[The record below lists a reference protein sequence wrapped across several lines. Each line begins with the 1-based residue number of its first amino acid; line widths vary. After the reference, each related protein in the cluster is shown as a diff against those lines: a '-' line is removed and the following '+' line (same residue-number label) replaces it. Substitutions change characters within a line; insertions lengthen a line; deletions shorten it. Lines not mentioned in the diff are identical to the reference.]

1 MNLRDSQL
9 DRPVWHALSTAL
21 APLALGSSRAK
32 RFLPAVNLFGA
43 TPNDTPDEL
52 AELAELFGPGETMYT
67 LQVASTAPPPGMY
80 LTKSGDLVQMIATRP
95 VAAIES
101 PHPLLPLGAS
111 DAAEMLALAKLT
123 EPGPFRAETYRMG
136 QFYGVRIN
144 QQLVAM
150 AGTRMCFPGY
160 CELSG
165 VCTHPDFRGHGLA
178 RLLSAHIACAIFARG
193 ERAFL
198 HSWANN
204 DAATNLYRDLGF
216 EVCAQMT
223 ATGYEKHAG

>member
-21 APLALGSSRAK
+21 APLALGSPRAK

-43 TPNDTPDEL
+43 TPSDTPDEL
-52 AELAELFGPGETMYT
+52 AELVGLFGPGETMVT
-67 LQVASTAPPPGMY
+67 LQAGPIATLPGMS
-80 LTKSGDLVQMIATRP
+80 LIKSGALVQLIATRP
-95 VAAIES
+95 VATIES
-101 PHPLLPLGAS
+101 PHPLLPLGAL
-111 DAAEMLALAKLT
+111 DAAEMLALAELT
-123 EPGPFRAETYRMG
+123 KPGPFRFETYRIG

-150 AGTRMCFPGY
+150 AGTRMRFPGY

-198 HSWANN
+198 HSWADN

-223 ATGYEKHAG
+223 ASVYEKQAG